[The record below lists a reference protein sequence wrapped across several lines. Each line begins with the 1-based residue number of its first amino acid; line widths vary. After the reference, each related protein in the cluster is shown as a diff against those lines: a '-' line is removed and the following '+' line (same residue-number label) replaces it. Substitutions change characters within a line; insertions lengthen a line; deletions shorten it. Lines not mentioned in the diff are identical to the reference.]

1 MELSMFENPN
11 RLEVWSVLA
20 LSNLIGENRH
30 RNDDG
35 GSVCKMARETS
46 MTKYDHSM
54 QKRGESSL
62 G

>member
-46 MTKYDHSM
+46 MIKYDHSM
-54 QKRGESSL
+54 QKRGESSF

>member
-1 MELSMFENPN
+1 MFENPN

-20 LSNLIGENRH
+20 LSNLIGENRR

-46 MTKYDHSM
+46 MIKYNRSV
-54 QKRGESSL
+54 QKRVKSSL